1 MPFSFR
7 VRSISIAH
15 ACVLDE
21 QHKCAYPQGRG
32 AYGVVLATE
41 GEAEYRFRGGGRR
54 TVRAGEIFLLP
65 PEAAYSVFIPCV
77 FRHYTVNFDI
87 YPESEIPAPLQE
99 GQCMLFAAHPAHAAL
114 FSKIASHWSSTEA
127 GREMGAMACLYEIL
141 SLLPASL
148 GKEGASLRLR
158 PAARYLSS
166 HFLEKITNAA
176 LSALCNM
183 SETNFRREW
192 MRAYGKTPLV
202 YRDALRI
209 EQAKRLLLRADLSV
223 GEVARECG
231 FEDESYFGRFFKKH
245 AGETP
250 GGFRR
255 RSAIL

>member
-65 PEAAYSVFIPCV
+65 PEVAYSVFIPCV

-141 SLLPASL
+141 SLL
-148 GKEGASLRLR
+148 
-158 PAARYLSS
+158 SS
-166 HFLEKITNAA
+166 RHRSEKRG
-176 LSALCNM
+176 L
-183 SETNFRREW
+183 
-192 MRAYGKTPLV
+192 
-202 YRDALRI
+202 
-209 EQAKRLLLRADLSV
+209 
-223 GEVARECG
+223 
-231 FEDESYFGRFFKKH
+231 
-245 AGETP
+245 
-250 GGFRR
+250 
-255 RSAIL
+255 RSACALPRAIFHRIFRKRSRMPRFPRFAI